1 MDIYDIIII
10 GGGPGGYNA
19 ALAGAR
25 AGLKVLL
32 AEQEKLGG
40 VCLNEGCI
48 PSKALLYSAKLLE
61 GASQGEKYGLTVEKA
76 SLDQGKVIDR
86 KNKVVRTLVSGVKG
100 ALKEAGV
107 TLVMGQ
113 GQLLP
118 KTGAAFAVRIGE
130 QQYLSK
136 NVILAAGSRPLLP
149 PIPGL
154 RQQREKGFVLTSK
167 ELLDLRQ
174 IPASLVVIGG
184 GVIGLEMACYYNAAG
199 ARVTVIE
206 MLPKIGGQIDGD
218 IAALLQKNLEK
229 KGIVFHLAAKVT
241 EITEGAVVYEKE
253 GATHSLPAGQVL
265 ASLGREPNTADLGL
279 TELGVA
285 MAGKAVETDD
295 WLRTNIPGLYAVGD
309 INGKVMLA
317 HTAYW
322 EGERAV
328 KDILGREKQRGE
340 AASGAEASTSAVADY
355 SMIPGVIYTN
365 PEVAWVGQS
374 GDLTAEQEQRFYT
387 QTISMRFSGRY
398 LAENE
403 GGDGICKLVLDKEN
417 QSLVG
422 VHMIAN
428 HSTEAITAAA
438 ILVHQKAA
446 VQEIKDYIFP
456 HPSLSE
462 ILRESIHSLK

>member
-32 AEQEKLGG
+32 AEKEKLGG

-61 GASQGEKYGLTVEKA
+61 GAGQGEKYGLAVEKA

-86 KNKVVRTLVSGVKG
+86 KNKVVRTLVAGVKG

-113 GQLLP
+113 GKLLP
-118 KTGAAFAVRIGE
+118 KTDGAFAVHIGE
-130 QQYLSK
+130 QQYLGK

-149 PIPGL
+149 SIPGL
-154 RQQREKGFVLTSK
+154 HQQREKGFVLTSK

-174 IPASLVVIGG
+174 IPASLAVIGG

-199 ARVTVIE
+199 AQVTVIE

-241 EITEGAVVYEKE
+241 EITEGTVVYEKD
-253 GATHSLPAGQVL
+253 GQTCSLSAAQVL
-265 ASLGREPNTADLGL
+265 ASLGREPNTAELGL
-279 TELGVA
+279 TGLGVA
-285 MAGKAVETDD
+285 MAGKAVQTDD

-328 KDILGREKQRGE
+328 KDILGLAKET
-340 AASGAEASTSAVADY
+340 GAGATEADY

-365 PEVAWVGQS
+365 PEVAWVGKS
-374 GDLTAEQEQRFYT
+374 GDLAADQEQNFYT

-403 GGDGICKLVLDKEN
+403 GGDGICKLVLDKKN
-417 QSLVG
+417 QSLAG

-428 HSTEAITAAA
+428 HSAEAITAAA
-438 ILVHQKAA
+438 ILVQQGAT
-446 VQEIKDYIFP
+446 VQEIKNYIFP
-456 HPSLSE
+456 HPSVSE
-462 ILRESIHSLK
+462 ILREGVHSLN

>member
-76 SLDQGKVIDR
+76 SLDQRKVIDR

-118 KTGAAFAVRIGE
+118 QTGGAFAVQVGD
-130 QQYLSK
+130 QQYLGK
-136 NVILAAGSRPLLP
+136 NVILAAGSRPLMP

-167 ELLDLRQ
+167 EMLDLRQ

-199 ARVTVIE
+199 AQVTVIE
-206 MLPKIGGQIDGD
+206 MLPKIGGQIDAD

-253 GATHSLPAGQVL
+253 GETRSLSAVQVL

-279 TELGVA
+279 KELGVD
-285 MAGKAVETDD
+285 MAGKAVQTDD

-428 HSTEAITAAA
+428 HSAEAITAAA

-462 ILRESIHSLK
+462 ILREGIHSLK